1 MTEQTVQ
8 TSSLRR
14 FLAAENL
21 IWQILVGLIVGIFAA
36 LYLPALAAPLPLFGT
51 LFVGALKAIAPIL
64 VCILVTRSVAGY
76 QHAAPPRIGSV
87 IVLYIVGTLLASF
100 LAVAASYLFPVTIEL
115 HATGEELSPPS
126 SLVDVF
132 NTLLGNMV
140 ANPVQAIANGNY
152 IGILFW
158 SILFGI
164 GLRGVHSDAARN
176 WLDDLVTSGLWVMR
190 RIIRFAPLGI
200 MGLVADAVLSS
211 GLEGLLSYGKLLFLL
226 IGVMLLMAFVVNPGI
241 VWAKIR
247 RNPYPLVLTCL
258 RESGTT
264 AFFTRS
270 SAANIPVNLAL
281 AEKLR
286 LDRSTYTVTI
296 PLGAT
301 INMEGAAITIAVL
314 TLAAVN
320 SLDGYSIT
328 FGTALLL
335 SIVSAIGACGA
346 SGVAGGSLLLIP
358 MAASLF
364 GIPEDIATQII
375 GVGFV
380 ISVLQDSCET
390 ALNSST
396 DVLFTAA
403 AAQTEESIDRHDEIA
418 PPTTSA

>member
-1 MTEQTVQ
+1 
-8 TSSLRR
+8 
-14 FLAAENL
+14 
-21 IWQILVGLIVGIFAA
+21 
-36 LYLPALAAPLPLFGT
+36 
-51 LFVGALKAIAPIL
+51 
-64 VCILVTRSVAGY
+64 
-76 QHAAPPRIGSV
+76 
-87 IVLYIVGTLLASF
+87 
-100 LAVAASYLFPVTIEL
+100 
-115 HATGEELSPPS
+115 
-126 SLVDVF
+126 
-132 NTLLGNMV
+132 
-140 ANPVQAIANGNY
+140 
-152 IGILFW
+152 
-158 SILFGI
+158 
-164 GLRGVHSDAARN
+164 
-176 WLDDLVTSGLWVMR
+176 
-190 RIIRFAPLGI
+190 
-200 MGLVADAVLSS
+200 
-211 GLEGLLSYGKLLFLL
+211 
-226 IGVMLLMAFVVNPGI
+226 
-241 VWAKIR
+241 
-247 RNPYPLVLTCL
+247 YPLVLTCL

>member
-1 MTEQTVQ
+1 MTTPP
-8 TSSLRR
+8 TSRG
-14 FLAAENL
+14 FFAPQNL
-21 IWQILVGLIVGIFAA
+21 IWQILAGLIIGAVLAN
-36 LYLPALAAPLPLFGT
+36 YLPDIARPLTLLGT

-64 VCILVTRSVAGY
+64 VCILVTRSVVGY
-76 QHAAPPRIGSV
+76 RHATPPRIGSV
-87 IVLYIVGTLLASF
+87 IVLYIVGTLVASF
-100 LAVAASYLFPVTIEL
+100 LAVTASFLFPVVIEL
-115 HATGEELSPPS
+115 KTTAEQLSPPS
-126 SLVDVF
+126 SLVEVF
-132 NTLLGNMV
+132 RTLLNNMV
-140 ANPVQAIANGNY
+140 ENPVKAIIGNNY

-158 SILFGI
+158 SVLFGI
-164 GLRGVHSDAARN
+164 GLRGANSDTARN
-176 WLDDLVTSGLWVMR
+176 ALDDLVHAGIWVMR
-190 RIIRFAPLGI
+190 QVIRFAPLGI
-200 MGLVADAVLSS
+200 MGLVADA
-211 GLEGLLSYGKLLFLL
+211 LLVSNDALKQYATLLALL
-226 IGVMLLMAFVVNPGI
+226 IGVMLFMAFVVNPII
-241 VWAKIR
+241 VWFKIR

-320 SLDGYSIT
+320 SLDNFSVT

-335 SIVSAIGACGA
+335 SIVCAIGACGA

-403 AAQTEESIDRHDEIA
+403 AAQTEESIDRHTGTEA
-418 PPTTSA
+418 